1 MATTIKF
8 LNLMDLIN
16 KYSSKIDIIKDKHLN
31 LLSEL
36 SITSYLDTPLYFEN
50 MKKINDMGCI
60 LVAYLENPLSDKF
73 DIIASGTIIIEPKLI
88 REGKNVGHIEDIVVK
103 NTYRGYHISSDILAL
118 LKNIARDKDCY
129 KIILDCNEEI
139 KNVYIKS
146 GFEEEGIQMAKYF
159 D

>member
-50 MKKINDMGCI
+50 MNGSEVDYNTLHAGEELVTDKIKKYAINI
-60 LVAYLENPLSDKF
+60 WF
-73 DIIASGTIIIEPKLI
+73 
-88 REGKNVGHIEDIVVK
+88 REKP
-103 NTYRGYHISSDILAL
+103 SW
-118 LKNIARDKDCY
+118 
-129 KIILDCNEEI
+129 
-139 KNVYIKS
+139 
-146 GFEEEGIQMAKYF
+146 
-159 D
+159 